1 MSLFLSRKSFIQQ
14 GLAVAVTAMM
24 MTSANA
30 ATDKEEIQKL
40 REEVQGLKSLIQ
52 QQQNVQ
58 QKQQILIEEVKL
70 QPVQVN
76 VASIKPSLLS
86 KAGAS
91 VNLYG
96 FVRADAEY
104 QFKGGNGIFNRI
116 NTVDKLA
123 SNEDRFYSTATTS
136 RIGLDFT
143 APVTDAKVGGKIEI
157 DFRGSGDTVR
167 IRHAYLNY
175 NNWLIGQTTSSFLS
189 TETQPEMLDFNAP
202 LGIGTFRTPMVRYS
216 DKINATTQYQVGL
229 EQGRADNRFP
239 AATGKVSHKFADGSG
254 LITARA
260 LIQEVRAREGLV
272 ILDPV
277 TKKESG
283 YNSAYDDTSFGWG
296 VGLGANYKLSEQLL
310 LNADYSHVKGDDKFL
325 LYTDSAYTANAAKTD
340 IKLNEFNAVTVGA
353 TYKINPKL
361 RSTLGYG
368 AIFYDDVAKTQNDT
382 LQQGWLNVMYNPTKP
397 VTLGAEYVYGEREL
411 GNGDIGGRDS
421 RLGVMAKYD
430 F

>member
-14 GLAVAVTAMM
+14 GLAVAVTAIM

-40 REEVQGLKSLIQ
+40 REEVQTLKSMVQ

-58 QKQQILIEEVKL
+58 QKQQVLIEAVKL
-70 QPVQVN
+70 QPAQVN
-76 VASIKPSLLS
+76 VDTTRPSMVS

-96 FVRADAEY
+96 FLRADAEY
-104 QFKGGNGIFNRI
+104 QFKGGDGIFNRI
-116 NTVDKLA
+116 NKVDNKPE
-123 SNEDRFYSTATTS
+123 NEDRFYSTATVS

-143 APVTDAKVGGKIEI
+143 APVTDANVGGKIEI
-157 DFRGSGDTVR
+157 DFRGTGDTVR

-175 NNWLIGQTTSSFLS
+175 NNWLVGQTTSSFLS
-189 TETQPEMLDFNAP
+189 TETQAEILDFNGA

-216 DKINATTQYQVGL
+216 DKIDANTQYFVGL
-229 EQGRADNRFP
+229 EQGRGDNRFP
-239 AATGKVSHKFADGSG
+239 ALTGKLSHKLADGAG
-254 LITARA
+254 VVNARA
-260 LIQEVRAREGLV
+260 LIQEVRARGEGITPTDV
-272 ILDPV
+272 
-277 TKKESG
+277 
-283 YNSAYDDTSFGWG
+283 AYDDTKFGWG
-296 VGLGANYKLSEQLL
+296 VGLGANYKLSPQLV
-310 LNADYSHVKGDDKFL
+310 LNADYSHVKGDNKYL
-325 LYTDSAYTANAAKTD
+325 LYTDTSYSTNTAKDNIDLT
-340 IKLNEFNAVTVGA
+340 EFNAVSVGA

-368 AIFYDDVAKTQNDT
+368 AIFYDNAPNLQNDK

-397 VTLGAEYVYGEREL
+397 VTFGAEYIYGEREL
-411 GNGDIGGRDS
+411 GNGTTAGRDS
-421 RLGVMAKYD
+421 RIGMLAKYD

>member
-14 GLAVAVTAMM
+14 GLAVAVTAIM

-40 REEVQGLKSLIQ
+40 REEVQTLKSMVQ

-58 QKQQILIEEVKL
+58 QKQQVLIEAVKL
-70 QPVQVN
+70 QPAQVN
-76 VASIKPSLLS
+76 VDTTRPSMVS

-96 FVRADAEY
+96 FLRADAEY
-104 QFKGGNGIFNRI
+104 QFKGGDGIFNRI
-116 NTVDKLA
+116 NKVDKSPA
-123 SNEDRFYSTATTS
+123 NEDRFYSTATVS

-143 APVTDAKVGGKIEI
+143 APVTDANVGGKIEI
-157 DFRGSGDTVR
+157 DFRGTGDTVR

-175 NNWLIGQTTSSFLS
+175 NNWLVGQTTSSFLS
-189 TETQPEMLDFNAP
+189 TETQAEILDFNGA

-216 DKINATTQYQVGL
+216 DKIDANTQYFVGL

-239 AATGKVSHKFADGSG
+239 TLTGKLSHKLADGAG
-254 LITARA
+254 VVNARA
-260 LIQEVRAREGLV
+260 LIQEVRGRENLV
-272 ILDPV
+272 VIDPV
-277 TKKESG
+277 TKKEIG
-283 YNSAYDDTSFGWG
+283 YNAAYDDTKFGWG
-296 VGLGANYKLSEQLL
+296 VGLGANYKLSPQLV
-310 LNADYSHVKGDDKFL
+310 LNADYSHVKGDNKYL
-325 LYTDSAYTANAAKTD
+325 LYTDTSYSTNTAKDNIDLT
-340 IKLNEFNAVTVGA
+340 EFNAVSVGA

-368 AIFYDDVAKTQNDT
+368 AIFYDNAPNLQNDK

-397 VTLGAEYVYGEREL
+397 VTFGAEYIYGEREL
-411 GNGDIGGRDS
+411 GNGTTAGRDS
-421 RLGVMAKYD
+421 RIGMLAKYD

>member
-14 GLAVAVTAMM
+14 GLAVAVTAIM

-40 REEVQGLKSLIQ
+40 REEVQTLKSMVQ

-58 QKQQILIEEVKL
+58 QKQQVLIEAVKL
-70 QPVQVN
+70 QPAQVN
-76 VASIKPSLLS
+76 VDTTRPSMVS

-96 FVRADAEY
+96 FLRADAEY
-104 QFKGGNGIFNRI
+104 QFKGGDAIFNRI
-116 NTVDKLA
+116 NKVDNKPE
-123 SNEDRFYSTATTS
+123 NEDRFYSTATVS

-143 APVTDAKVGGKIEI
+143 APVTDANVGGKIEI
-157 DFRGSGDTVR
+157 DFRGTGDTVR

-175 NNWLIGQTTSSFLS
+175 NNWLVGQTTSSFLS
-189 TETQPEMLDFNAP
+189 TETQAEILDFNGA

-216 DKINATTQYQVGL
+216 DKIDANTQYFVGL
-229 EQGRADNRFP
+229 EQGRGDNRFP
-239 AATGKVSHKFADGSG
+239 ALTGKLSHKLADGAG
-254 LITARA
+254 VVNARA
-260 LIQEVRAREGLV
+260 LIQEVRARGEGIAL
-272 ILDPV
+272 
-277 TKKESG
+277 G
-283 YNSAYDDTSFGWG
+283 NAAYDDTKFGWG
-296 VGLGANYKLSEQLL
+296 VGLGANYKLSPQLV
-310 LNADYSHVKGDDKFL
+310 LNADYSHVKGDNKYL
-325 LYTDSAYTANAAKTD
+325 LYTDTSYSTNTAKDNIDLT
-340 IKLNEFNAVTVGA
+340 EFNAVSVGA

-368 AIFYDDVAKTQNDT
+368 AIFYDNAPNLQNDK

-397 VTLGAEYVYGEREL
+397 VTFGAEYIYGEREL
-411 GNGDIGGRDS
+411 GNGTTAGRDS
-421 RLGVMAKYD
+421 RIGMLAKYD